1 VDSERTQPE
10 CIVLPARRG
19 APPSGKPPVRIFLG
33 TEPAQ
38 FRPERVF
45 VWSIEKVRDPGRRY
59 EIHLMKDLA
68 GYRKWFWTT
77 SFTNYR
83 FAIPHYAGGRGRAIY
98 NDEDQIYLADPG
110 ELFDLEM
117 GGHGY
122 LTISDRDT
130 AVMLIDCERMAPVWT
145 LDGAQRHRK
154 HWMLDRGLR
163 SGLCGPLPPEWHARD
178 DEEFDPQ
185 RSRLLHYTT
194 LHTQPWRPFPERFVY
209 REHPQGGLWFG
220 LEREANQ
227 AGFQL
232 FTRER
237 PSQRWSRFRAEP
249 QPADAAPV
257 DAALR
262 DLVTRSKAKSLRLVA
277 PEATPVPEPGRWGAE
292 RLDALLLADLGQRP
306 AAAERADG
314 VACLAGLEQVPSDDL
329 PWVVDELFRRAGQF
343 VFAAVRRARA
353 PRRRLLHPPAGT
365 VFTPGWWAEQFEA
378 VALRYPGVHWEL
390 ALTRSPR
397 FEPERLEIRQGG
409 RFPGD
414 ALPRVWVL
422 LDRKPGH
429 STQSLGLAEELGWPY
444 ERVEI
449 EPSWIA
455 HLPNAWIGERRLGMR
470 PRAARRLGPP
480 WPDLVIGSGRRTAPV
495 ARWIRRRSGGRARI
509 VQLGRMGVTPPE
521 AFDLSVV
528 PEYARLLPH
537 PRQLR
542 TATPLTRVR
551 PAALEQEGR
560 RWGPRFEALPRPR
573 IALLVGGN
581 SPHYRFTPE
590 LARRLAAGATAMAH
604 EAGGSLLVTTSRR
617 TPQPAARALEQALP
631 DAAHFFRWSP
641 GSDPDAN
648 PYVGY
653 LAVADAFVVT
663 GESASMLAEACATG
677 KPVFIYA
684 LPRGV
689 PGWRGLAPRWID
701 RCVDFVLDRADARPK
716 SRRGITRPQR
726 GLELFFSRLLA
737 RGIVRP
743 SCEFELLHDALVET
757 GAARRFDG
765 HYSGFSSTGVS
776 DLPRVAE
783 RVRSLLG
790 VSRR

>member
-1 VDSERTQPE
+1 M
-10 CIVLPARRG
+10 
-19 APPSGKPPVRIFLG
+19 RIFLG

-59 EIHLMKDLA
+59 EIHLMRDLA

-83 FAIPHYAGGRGRAIY
+83 FAIPHYAGERGRAIY
-98 NDEDQIYLADPG
+98 NDEDQIYLDDPG

-117 GGHGY
+117 GDHGY

-145 LDGAQRHRK
+145 LGDAQRHRK
-154 HWMLDRGLR
+154 HWLLDRGLR
-163 SGLCGPLPPEWHARD
+163 SGLCGPLPAEWHARD
-178 DEEFDPQ
+178 NEEFDPR

-209 REHPQGGLWFG
+209 REHPQGPLWFG

-237 PSQRWSRFRAEP
+237 PSQRWGHSGADAAAAHP
-249 QPADAAPV
+249 DDAAPV
-257 DAALR
+257 DLVLR
-262 DLVTRSKAKSLRLVA
+262 ELVGRSKAESLLVVSPDAAAAA
-277 PEATPVPEPGRWGAE
+277 PDPDRWDAGRADATT
-292 RLDALLLADLGQRP
+292 LASLGQRP
-306 AAAERADG
+306 AAAERADA
-314 VACLAGLEQVPSDDL
+314 VACLRGLEEVASDDV
-329 PWVVDELFRRAGQF
+329 PWVVDELFRRAGQL
-343 VFAAVRRARA
+343 VFAAVRSARA
-353 PRRRLLHPPAGT
+353 PRRRLFHPPAGT
-365 VFTPGWWAEQFEA
+365 VFTPDWWAAQFEA
-378 VALRYPGVHWEL
+378 VALRHPGIHWEL
-390 ALTRSPR
+390 ALTPEPR
-397 FEPERLEIRQGG
+397 FEADRLEIRQGG

-444 ERVEI
+444 ERIEI
-449 EPSWIA
+449 EPTWIA
-455 HLPNAWIGERRLGMR
+455 HLPNACIGASRLGMR
-470 PRAARRLGPP
+470 PRAARRLRPP
-480 WPDLVIGSGRRTAPV
+480 WPDLVIGSGRRSAPV
-495 ARWIRRRSGGRARI
+495 ARWIRRRSGGRTRS

-521 AFDLSVV
+521 AFDLTVV

-537 PRQLR
+537 PKQLR

-551 PAALEQEGR
+551 PAALEQEAR

-590 LARRLAAGATAMAH
+590 LARTLAAEVTAMARS
-604 EAGGSLLVTTSRR
+604 AGGSLLATTSRR
-617 TPQPAARALEQALP
+617 TPAPAARALEVALQG
-631 DAAHFFRWSP
+631 AAHVFRWSP
-641 GSDPDAN
+641 DSEPGEN

-653 LAVADAFVVT
+653 LALADAFVVT

-677 KPVFIYA
+677 KPVTIYA

-689 PGWRGLAPRWID
+689 PGWRGLGPRLIEA
-701 RCVDFVLDRADARPK
+701 CVDFVLDRADARPK

-726 GLELFFSRLLA
+726 GLELFFSKLLA

-743 SCEFELLHDALVET
+743 TCDFELLHEALVEA
-757 GAARRFDG
+757 GLARRFDG
-765 HYSGFSSTGVS
+765 RYRELRSSGVT

-783 RVRSLLG
+783 RVRALLG
-790 VSRR
+790 VAPR